1 MSKLKKLANEQGSV
15 AVEFAFVLPIL
26 IILIAGAIEFGF
38 ALCNQQVLTNACREG
53 ARAGIVA
60 KSPRVSKEDI
70 ENIVNNYLSN
80 HLVSPGKDK
89 KDNIVPRIEIEY
101 SSQNPGDDLSVEV
114 SYQYNFLLM
123 NSFIPKLPKSLTL
136 TAQSVMKYE

>member
-1 MSKLKKLANEQGSV
+1 MRKLRKLANERGSV

-60 KSPRVSKEDI
+60 KSPRVSNEEI
-70 ENIVNNYLSN
+70 ENIVKNYLSN

-89 KDNIVPRIEIEY
+89 KDPQIEIKY
-101 SSQNPGDDLSVEV
+101 LSQNPGDDLSVEV